1 MTQRMIALRLPLPA
15 SPGRREF
22 LLAGGL
28 GFLAAFGVLAA
39 LLADDKIPAADR
51 DVASWIRGIDFF
63 AWETMVSLG
72 EALTGSPWG
81 VIVWFAA
88 VAGFWASG
96 RPVEAIVL
104 AFAAA
109 IWVPKAI
116 AEVLVDRS
124 RPIFD
129 GIEGSTLAEGNS
141 FPSGHMTAALAV
153 YGVLAV
159 IAVVRLRGW
168 RPRALALV
176 VVEFLNQP
184 QLDILY
190 QNIKQNKKLLI
201 QD

>member
-1 MTQRMIALRLPLPA
+1 M
-15 SPGRREF
+15 
-22 LLAGGL
+22 LAGGL
-28 GFLAAFGVLAA
+28 GFLAAFGVLAW
-39 LLADDKIPAADR
+39 LLADGHVPAADR

-63 AWETMVSLG
+63 AWDTMVSLG

-116 AEVLVDRS
+116 AEELVARP

-129 GIEGSTLAEGNS
+129 GIDGSTLAEGNS
-141 FPSGHMTAALAV
+141 FPSGHMTAAIAV

-168 RPRALALV
+168 RPRAVALFVVAAILTLAAFSRV
-176 VVEFLNQP
+176 VDGVHWPSDVLGS
-184 QLDILY
+184 
-190 QNIKQNKKLLI
+190 LLLT
-201 QD
+201 DSPRASK